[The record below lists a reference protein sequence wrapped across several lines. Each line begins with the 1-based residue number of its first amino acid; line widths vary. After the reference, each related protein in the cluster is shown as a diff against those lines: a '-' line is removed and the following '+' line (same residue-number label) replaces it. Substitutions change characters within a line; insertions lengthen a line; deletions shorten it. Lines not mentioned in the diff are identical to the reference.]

1 MGVLFYIAVVRHDPS
16 ARFVVVTIIKSK
28 LKFKLN
34 RIKEGY
40 LGWYSLKVGENL
52 KGSFRFLR
60 KLKRVFLYD

>member
-1 MGVLFYIAVVRHDPS
+1 MLRKVTPWDYFSTSQLFAI
-16 ARFVVVTIIKSK
+16 VTIIKSK

-52 KGSFRFLR
+52 KGPFRFLR
-60 KLKRVFLYD
+60 KLERVFLYD

>member
-1 MGVLFYIAVVRHDPS
+1 MGLLFYIAVLRHDPS

-52 KGSFRFLR
+52 RG
-60 KLKRVFLYD
+60 